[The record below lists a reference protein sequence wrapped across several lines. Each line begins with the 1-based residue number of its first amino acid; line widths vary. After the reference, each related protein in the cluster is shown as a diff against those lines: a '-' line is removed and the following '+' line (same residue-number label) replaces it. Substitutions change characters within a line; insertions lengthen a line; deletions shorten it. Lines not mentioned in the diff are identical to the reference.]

1 MIFNNPTMNPTMT
14 TAVNTTANANVREIT
29 LTTKIL
35 NPKTK
40 EDGTITGLLLFSKAT
55 DYSQIAALQNA
66 IESAKSYG
74 LEHKWGKEMPAKLFY
89 PLHDG
94 DVEKPESD
102 LFRGRYYMNIRIK
115 PDAVMVDSAA
125 CPLQP
130 RALEKGDII
139 KITMEAFAY
148 ATRVCNGVAFAVEGV
163 QLVSH
168 GGAPRRREVA
178 ELFAPLSSDEIV
190 MTVNRVMGGGL

>member
-1 MIFNNPTMNPTMT
+1 MKNPIHKNKV
-14 TAVNTTANANVREIT
+14 AQ
-29 LTTKIL
+29 L
-35 NPKTK
+35 
-40 EDGTITGLLLFSKAT
+40 KA
-55 DYSQIAALQNA
+55 SR
-66 IESAKSYG
+66 G
-74 LEHKWGKEMPAKLFY
+74 
-89 PLHDG
+89 
-94 DVEKPESD
+94 VERK
-102 LFRGRYYMNIRIK
+102 M
-115 PDAVMVDSAA
+115 
-125 CPLQP
+125 
-130 RALEKGDII
+130 ALEKGDII

>member
-66 IESAKSYG
+66 I
-74 LEHKWGKEMPAKLFY
+74 
-89 PLHDG
+89 
-94 DVEKPESD
+94 
-102 LFRGRYYMNIRIK
+102 
-115 PDAVMVDSAA
+115 AVGSTRSCTQTVLLGAA
-125 CPLQP
+125 MSGHL
-130 RALEKGDII
+130 
-139 KITMEAFAY
+139 
-148 ATRVCNGVAFAVEGV
+148 ATRSGISRKSPLNWERFSVAHS
-163 QLVSH
+163 LTC
-168 GGAPRRREVA
+168 P
-178 ELFAPLSSDEIV
+178 
-190 MTVNRVMGGGL
+190 